1 MRTCVA
7 ETSIQCYRSQDFG
20 NQAKEVLT
28 AIKVMGEACISDIA
42 AYLNIERSS
51 VAGRL
56 NELKKAG
63 VVIFVGKRKSE
74 RTGVMSEFWRAREFQ
89 ETLF

>member
-1 MRTCVA
+1 MKTCVA
-7 ETSIQCYRSQDFG
+7 ETSIQAYHSQDFG

-28 AIKVMGEACISDIA
+28 AIKVMGDACISDIA

-56 NELKKAG
+56 NELKKAN
-63 VVIFVGKRKSE
+63 VVVFVGKRKSE
-74 RTGVMSEFWRAREFQ
+74 RTGITCEFWRAREFQ
-89 ETLF
+89 TTLF